1 MICIKADIPEDICI
15 IDDDMVSQFATRYCL
30 KQFVED
36 REVITCNSAEEGL
49 ELCGSLLE
57 ASKKLPEI
65 IFLDLSMG
73 GMDGWDFIKN
83 LEVICKGNI
92 QPSIFILSAFSNS
105 KDREIAKQH
114 PMIAGYFDKPLTKLN
129 LEKVFGPRRSSELAI

>member
-1 MICIKADIPEDICI
+1 MVDSICI

-30 KQFVED
+30 KQYVED
-36 REVITCNSAEEGL
+36 GEVITCNSAEEGL
-49 ELCGSLLE
+49 ELCSALLKE
-57 ASKKLPEI
+57 SKNLPEI
-65 IFLDLSMG
+65 IFLDLSMD

-83 LEVICKGNI
+83 LEVLCQGNI

-114 PMIAGYFDKPLTKLN
+114 SMIAGYFDKPLTKLN
-129 LEKVFGPRRSSELAI
+129 LEKVFGPKRSSELAL